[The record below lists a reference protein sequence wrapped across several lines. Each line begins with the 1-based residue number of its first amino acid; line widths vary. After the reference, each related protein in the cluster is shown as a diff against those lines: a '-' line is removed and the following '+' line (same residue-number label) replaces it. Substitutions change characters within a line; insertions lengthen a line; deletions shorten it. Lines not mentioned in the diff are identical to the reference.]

1 MKKDPES
8 TVTGGMF
15 SVRAGLLKERGM
27 VSGVSGAVGSWRAAD
42 GGEGLH
48 ARLILCSEAGE
59 WPDGQETPAL
69 SRASSLPSQDP
80 ARSAGFHPSGSVLAV
95 GTVTGR

>member
-1 MKKDPES
+1 MKKDLES

-15 SVRAGLLKERGM
+15 SVQANMLKGRRVFSECLWQGD
-27 VSGVSGAVGSWRAAD
+27 A
-42 GGEGLH
+42 GGEQREVRTLRQALRLGRW
-48 ARLILCSEAGE
+48 ARWMG
-59 WPDGQETPAL
+59 TPA
-69 SRASSLPSQDP
+69 SSSVSSLPPQDP